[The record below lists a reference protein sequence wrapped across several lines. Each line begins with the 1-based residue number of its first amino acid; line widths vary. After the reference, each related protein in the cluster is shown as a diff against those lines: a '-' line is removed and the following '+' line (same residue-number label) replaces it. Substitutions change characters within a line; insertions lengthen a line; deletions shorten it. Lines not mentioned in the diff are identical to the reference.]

1 MKKNYFIT
9 AALLGFVPL
18 LLSANEIKSID
29 TKVNT
34 AMKVRVAKKGTDNI
48 IIGSDYNGV
57 ILATDY
63 NGDILWRTKIADG
76 TMNHDIWCADI
87 DGDGKQEIFVANAN
101 GSLTCLDISGEKK
114 WFFTPYDSVHRTP
127 MYSVCVVKRDNKPYV
142 VCGDFSTNCYYLDAL
157 NGKIVQTLSSKDYS
171 KAKVFKTDKK
181 YNSLHVANFLR
192 PIPVDSGNDLL
203 LIHGSNNHMQSS
215 GEFYVMEPLTNKVLS
230 SVVKPLKQ
238 KGTVG
243 DVRVVDPD
251 GDGTYEVIFGS
262 SVLNENEFGRI
273 EFSNNYTN
281 AKLYSYPIQQKNI
294 GRVSYRVNQPFIL
307 YGKSGYDYGVLSSN
321 AMVFFSSE
329 GYSKQIKDKLLTT
342 FAYNDM
348 CQDDKG
354 NIILASCQDG
364 GSCIHIINTGKSSW
378 KYDYEELMP
387 KGNIKRIMDYTEV
400 IRKELNN
407 FKKSVWQR
415 EPVCVTG
422 FEKNNIDDSEVIIN
436 NKSLKLYDFVWNRG
450 HCQIPDWRKPLYDN
464 NIYQKKRDRRYKYD
478 YNGQQLY
485 EFFTNAFNNET
496 GISTWGGHGNDPL
509 FYQKELMERI
519 ADYGYENGKKSTIY
533 IYPEMNNTDKDFG
546 FVMENHIYPLVEYLE
561 TVSSKIAFRA
571 KNVFWQ
577 GQVYTKDWE
586 PIVSGK
592 YAFTVIPILEE
603 TTDKTQDLSIAG
615 RMGLW
620 AAGSVDGWGVRCSR
634 DDPSFDRSRQFSS
647 QKLSNH
653 VLRKTIYSLAC
664 GAKYIHNTV
673 DSQNALLDYHA
684 SLAYELLAK
693 EALFVPKRNEILSF
707 SPVHISMVN
716 PQESYLHEAEDNKW
730 WVYFDKDKEENRPMV
745 FSHMNASWLGGTL
758 TPWDFSTYAS
768 GVVDR
773 RQNTIPPYPNG
784 MVLITP
790 VQSKVLRENNSVRGN
805 LADNLHPFYKS
816 ILKEYITD
824 GVDYLSADG
833 KERYRAD
840 EFYKQVKKDIEEGAK
855 KLPVLVKGEKTGWVV
870 AQVTP
875 THLRL
880 TLVDGGYLS
889 PMDRK
894 VKVSLNNLSV
904 KKVIDILDGTSYDI
918 NNDSFDVT
926 VPCGMFKFIDIEL
939 QKPFM

>member
-34 AMKVRVAKKGTDNI
+34 VMKVRIAKKGTDNI

-273 EFSNNYTN
+273 DFSNNYTN

-464 NIYQKKRDRRYKYD
+464 N
-478 YNGQQLY
+478 
-485 EFFTNAFNNET
+485 
-496 GISTWGGHGNDPL
+496 H
-509 FYQKELMERI
+509 
-519 ADYGYENGKKSTIY
+519 
-533 IYPEMNNTDKDFG
+533 
-546 FVMENHIYPLVEYLE
+546 
-561 TVSSKIAFRA
+561 
-571 KNVFWQ
+571 
-577 GQVYTKDWE
+577 
-586 PIVSGK
+586 
-592 YAFTVIPILEE
+592 
-603 TTDKTQDLSIAG
+603 
-615 RMGLW
+615 
-620 AAGSVDGWGVRCSR
+620 
-634 DDPSFDRSRQFSS
+634 
-647 QKLSNH
+647 
-653 VLRKTIYSLAC
+653 
-664 GAKYIHNTV
+664 
-673 DSQNALLDYHA
+673 
-684 SLAYELLAK
+684 
-693 EALFVPKRNEILSF
+693 
-707 SPVHISMVN
+707 
-716 PQESYLHEAEDNKW
+716 
-730 WVYFDKDKEENRPMV
+730 
-745 FSHMNASWLGGTL
+745 
-758 TPWDFSTYAS
+758 
-768 GVVDR
+768 
-773 RQNTIPPYPNG
+773 
-784 MVLITP
+784 
-790 VQSKVLRENNSVRGN
+790 
-805 LADNLHPFYKS
+805 
-816 ILKEYITD
+816 
-824 GVDYLSADG
+824 
-833 KERYRAD
+833 
-840 EFYKQVKKDIEEGAK
+840 
-855 KLPVLVKGEKTGWVV
+855 
-870 AQVTP
+870 
-875 THLRL
+875 
-880 TLVDGGYLS
+880 
-889 PMDRK
+889 
-894 VKVSLNNLSV
+894 
-904 KKVIDILDGTSYDI
+904 
-918 NNDSFDVT
+918 
-926 VPCGMFKFIDIEL
+926 
-939 QKPFM
+939 

>member
-1 MKKNYFIT
+1 MKRNYFIT
-9 AALLGFVPL
+9 AALFSVVPL
-18 LLSANEIKSID
+18 LLFANGIKSID

-34 AMKVRVAKKGTDNI
+34 VMKVRVAKKGTDNI

-127 MYSVCVVKRDNKPYV
+127 MYSVCVVKRDNKPFV
-142 VCGDFSTNCYYLDAL
+142 VCGDFSTNCYYLDAS
-157 NGKIVQTLSSKDYS
+157 NGKLVHTLSSKDYS
-171 KAKVFKTDKK
+171 KAKVFKIDKK

-192 PIPVDSGNDLL
+192 PIPLDSGNDLL

-400 IRKELNN
+400 VRKELNN
-407 FKKSVWQR
+407 FKKPVWQR

-422 FEKNNIDDSEVIIN
+422 FEGTKEPIFEELDDS
-436 NKSLKLYDFVWNRG
+436 KSLVLLGSPWNRG
-450 HCQIPDWRKPLYDN
+450 HNQEPSWRLPLYEEN
-464 NIYQKKRDRRYKYD
+464 RYLKTRDRRNKYD
-478 YNGQQLY
+478 RSAQ
-485 EFFTNAFNNET
+485 EIFDFFTPSYDGVK
-496 GISTWGGHGNDPL
+496 GISTWAGHGNDPL
-509 FYQKELMERI
+509 FYSLDVLKRI
-519 ADYGYENGKKSTIY
+519 ASYGYEHGKKKTIY
-533 IYPEMNNTDKDFG
+533 IYPEMNHTDKDFG
-546 FVMENHIYPLVEYLE
+546 FVMKNQVYPLVEFMG
-561 TVSSKIAFRA
+561 TIGSIVAFRA

-592 YAFTVIPILEE
+592 YASTVIPILEE

-653 VLRKTIYSLAC
+653 VLRKTIFSLAC
-664 GAKYIHNTV
+664 GANYIHN
-673 DSQNALLDYHA
+673 SAESGSEKLNYHA

-716 PQESYLHEAEDNKW
+716 PQESYLHEAEDHKW
-730 WVYFDKDKEENRPMV
+730 WVYFDKDREENRPMV